1 MDRLP
6 LNALRAFEAA
16 ARHLSLT
23 RAAEE
28 LHLTHGAISHQV
40 RALEAL
46 LGAALFNRRGR
57 GVVLTEAGQHLAGV
71 LTGSFAQIN
80 QAMNTV
86 RRQSNDTL
94 TISVL
99 TSFAARWLV
108 PRLERFHEAHPEVV
122 LSMRTGRELADLR
135 RDGVDLAIR
144 SGRGNYPGLDVRFL
158 MAEDLFAVASPQLA
172 GGLPETPADLR
183 RYLLLR
189 DSFDDWAMWCR
200 AAGFDFT
207 SLRFGTVFQD
217 SAVLLDAAARG
228 GGIALARS
236 ALVAPDLESGRL
248 VRLFDVQVPDLFS
261 YWTVTLPERADE
273 PAIAHFRDWLHHE
286 AALFVAESGLG
297 VTLNQGAAT
306 GA

>member
-16 ARHLSLT
+16 ARHLSLS

-80 QAMNTV
+80 QAMNAV
-86 RRQSNDTL
+86 RRQSDQTL
-94 TISVL
+94 TISLL

-108 PRLERFHEAHPEVV
+108 PRLERFHEAHPDVV
-122 LSMRTGRELADLR
+122 MSMRTGRELADLR

-144 SGRGNYPGLDVRFL
+144 SGRGNYPGLDARFL
-158 MAEDLFAVASPQLA
+158 MAEDLFAVASPRLA
-172 GGLPETPADLR
+172 GGLPETPADLKR
-183 RYLLLR
+183 HLLLR
-189 DSFDDWAMWCR
+189 DSIDDWAMWCR
-200 AAGFDFT
+200 AAGLDIT
-207 SLRFGTVFQD
+207 TLRFGTVFQD

-228 GGIALARS
+228 AGIALARRV
-236 ALVAPDLESGRL
+236 LVAPDLESGRL

-261 YWTVTLPERADE
+261 YWTVTLPERAEE
-273 PAIAHFRDWLHHE
+273 PAIAQFRDWLHGE
-286 AALFVAESGLG
+286 AARFVAESGP
-297 VTLNQGAAT
+297 GA
-306 GA
+306 